1 MSLFNILSRFVKAFL
16 PRSKH
21 LLISWL
27 QSPSTVILEPKKI
40 SKGVEF
46 LYAKL
51 TCIQLKI
58 LYKMF
63 YVSFMVIT
71 KQKAITDKRKRKG
84 TKSLLMR
91 VKEESKKAGLK
102 LNIQKSK
109 IVASGPITVAN
120 RWENNEN
127 RERLYFLGLQNHCEQ

>member
-1 MSLFNILSRFVKAFL
+1 MFPNLNYYFHYPPDSSI
-16 PRSKH
+16 
-21 LLISWL
+21 L

-71 KQKAITDKRKRKG
+71 KQKAITDKRKRKRS
-84 TKSLLMR
+84 KQLPHKIK
-91 VKEESKKAGLK
+91 KEDG
-102 LNIQKSK
+102 
-109 IVASGPITVAN
+109 
-120 RWENNEN
+120 
-127 RERLYFLGLQNHCEQ
+127 

>member
-1 MSLFNILSRFVKAFL
+1 MLSKFVIAFL

-27 QSPSTVILEPKKI
+27 QSPSTVILDPKKI

-71 KQKAITDKRKRKG
+71 KQKAITDKRKRKRSKQLPHKV
-84 TKSLLMR
+84 TKSKRKMAR
-91 VKEESKKAGLK
+91 EE
-102 LNIQKSK
+102 
-109 IVASGPITVAN
+109 
-120 RWENNEN
+120 
-127 RERLYFLGLQNHCEQ
+127 

>member
-1 MSLFNILSRFVKAFL
+1 MLSKFVIAFL

-27 QSPSTVILEPKKI
+27 QSPSTVILEPKTI

-71 KQKAITDKRKRKG
+71 KQKAITDKRKRKRS
-84 TKSLLMR
+84 KQSPHKIK
-91 VKEESKKAGLK
+91 KEDG
-102 LNIQKSK
+102 
-109 IVASGPITVAN
+109 
-120 RWENNEN
+120 
-127 RERLYFLGLQNHCEQ
+127 